1 MIIKYFR
8 GGKSKSG
15 AVEYLLNERVEQG
28 TARVLRGN
36 SEITKQLIKE
46 NTNKLKYRSGC
57 LSFEESFMIERD
69 KKEIMDLFE
78 QSTFAGLDKDQYNIL
93 WVEHT
98 DKNRIELNFVIPRLE
113 LTSMK
118 AYNPHWH
125 KADQKRLLIL
135 QEYINGQYKLSSPFK
150 ASKRE
155 LLKVDKLKKNT
166 LTKQEIHS
174 KVLEQIAKG
183 HIQNR
188 EELIQYFKD
197 SGATL
202 PRIGKDYI
210 TVKFGD
216 EKYRL
221 KGVIYGEVF
230 TTIERVGQTI
240 ESEERRYRRTRKEE
254 LQDTKQELDRLILYK
269 SRENKQ
275 NYPKKQR
282 NSDRG
287 NQSEI
292 RSNGNQ
298 AEKSNHNEVFN
309 SLNSGHINRDR
320 DILSQSER
328 PMDSAKT
335 NETLNTRGEKVY
347 KSRKKSNTTKR
358 ERFLYSNNGVEHD
371 RTRDDIIRG
380 IREIEEK
387 REQVFR
393 RNRQTNDTNK
403 ESLRQLHLRIS
414 ESNDRLSKTCS
425 EVTERTRSYCK
436 EYLNRNQ
443 ADFRLRYNFWRN
455 WRELSRAVTGIKKTS
470 FGLERGAKRLEKN
483 LSQYFHQHVFITQS
497 LNTQQKIF
505 LKAYDTLPSNSN
517 LKGFFIS
524 KQPDHFKIISYKQ
537 KIHIKDYGDK
547 ITASNTSNQDLL
559 VKMMIDIAESK
570 GWDLNHLN
578 IGGSDEFI
586 KKARAEVSNR
596 LEKKRELER
605 ANHYSRGYCR

>member
-1 MIIKYFR
+1 
-8 GGKSKSG
+8 
-15 AVEYLLNERVEQG
+15 
-28 TARVLRGN
+28 
-36 SEITKQLIKE
+36 
-46 NTNKLKYRSGC
+46 
-57 LSFEESFMIERD
+57 
-69 KKEIMDLFE
+69 
-78 QSTFAGLDKDQYNIL
+78 
-93 WVEHT
+93 
-98 DKNRIELNFVIPRLE
+98 
-113 LTSMK
+113 MK

-309 SLNSGHINRDR
+309 TLNSGHINRGDR

-335 NETLNTRGEKVY
+335 NATLNTRGQKVY

-470 FGLERGAKRLEKN
+470 LGLERGAKRLEKN

-505 LKAYDTLPSNSN
+505 LKAYDKLPSNSN

-524 KQPDHFKIISYKQ
+524 KQADHFKIISYKQ

-547 ITASNTSNQDLL
+547 ITASNTTNQDLL
-559 VKMMIDIAESK
+559 VKMMIDIAEAK

-605 ANHYSRGYCR
+605 ANQYQSRGYYNYR